1 MAHIK
6 LANPRRP
13 LHSQVLLSNF
23 MYSYLAIVQAMH
35 PQMNVPTSPQQ
46 KRLEE
51 EARRKQ
57 QEEEYQQ
64 QQALNDQDAGQDLE
78 QYDFDYHRV
87 STIVPYR

>member
-13 LHSQVLLSNF
+13 LLSQVLLSNF

-35 PQMNVPTSPQQ
+35 PQMNIPISPQQ

-57 QEEEYQQ
+57 QEQEYMAQQ
-64 QQALNDQDAGQDLE
+64 GIAEGDEQDSDQ
-78 QYDFDYHRV
+78 YNFDYHRV
-87 STIVPYR
+87 RIE